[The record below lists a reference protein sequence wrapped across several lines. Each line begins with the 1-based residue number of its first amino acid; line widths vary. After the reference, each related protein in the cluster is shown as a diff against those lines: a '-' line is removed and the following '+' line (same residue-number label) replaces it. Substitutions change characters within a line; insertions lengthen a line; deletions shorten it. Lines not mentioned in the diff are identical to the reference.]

1 MMDKVPKKKIV
12 TDNFSCIVFSLLDFL
27 TFGDG
32 TNRLSQNIGK
42 ELPLYSA

>member
-1 MMDKVPKKKIV
+1 MMDNVPKKKIV
-12 TDNFSCIVFSLLDFL
+12 SDNFNCVVFSLFEFL

-32 TNRLSQNIGK
+32 TDGLSQNIGE

>member
-1 MMDKVPKKKIV
+1 MMGKVPKKKIV
-12 TDNFSCIVFSLLDFL
+12 SDSFSCAVFSSLNFL

-32 TNRLSQNIGK
+32 NNRLSQNIVK